1 MHGRGAE
8 SGGGRGEG
16 GVYHL
21 SGTAALAITFLGA
34 GLGREMKTMVDLANP
49 AYDQKLDEIAGK
61 IVENHALGEK
71 DAGYL
76 NKEFY
81 LGGGFKDI
89 DVVKETSKIV

>member
-1 MHGRGAE
+1 
-8 SGGGRGEG
+8 
-16 GVYHL
+16 
-21 SGTAALAITFLGA
+21 
-34 GLGREMKTMVDLANP
+34 MKTMVDLANP

-81 LGGGFKDI
+81 LDGGFKDI
-89 DVVKETSKIV
+89 DVVKETSKIVQQQKQPQEKNREPNEPTKTMDEPEKTQSKGREDLSA